1 LVRAAP
7 HALSG
12 IRTAQTHLDRRDEAL
27 RLNNVGLRQLNRNQV
42 QEALQM
48 FEQVLVIYRGI
59 GESLNGDSFA
69 SRQSEGTVLNNI
81 GEVYRNLGQYADAEK
96 TLFAAIEVLE
106 SLRLGLPDASKIAIF
121 EMQAFTYRF
130 LPLRHYKMSK
140 GNI

>member
-1 LVRAAP
+1 MVRATP
-7 HALSG
+7 HPLSG
-12 IRTAQTHLDRRDEAL
+12 IRTAQTNLDRRDEAL

-42 QEALQM
+42 QEPLQM

-59 GESLNGDSFA
+59 SKSPNGDSFA
-69 SRQSEGTVLNNI
+69 SCQSKGTVLNNI
-81 GEVYRNLGQYADAEK
+81 GEVYRNLGQYANAEK

-121 EMQAFTYRF
+121 EMQVFTYRF
-130 LPLRHYKMSK
+130 LPLRHCKMSE